1 MADELPLSGS
11 EGALMKLDQH
21 FFRVLA
27 IAGLSVSIAAAQTT
41 GTTGAAANP
50 QTGTVTDT
58 EGNRTGK
65 QGTTAGTPASQSGTA
80 NEHTGHVAGAAGN
93 TRADSGDMVGKTD
106 RQFMMKAAQGGMM
119 EVQLA
124 QMAQQKAASDDVKQF
139 ARQLEQDHS
148 KANDQLKKIATE
160 RGVDLPSDIGQHQQQ
175 VAKLQNLSGEEFD
188 RAFMK
193 MQVQHH
199 KKDINDFKKHANRSM
214 DTNVKEFAN
223 AQLPVLQQHY
233 ERAQQIAANTGTRSR
248 KADKMDPGKNES
260 GSSTGNQEQGS
271 RNQ

>member
-1 MADELPLSGS
+1 
-11 EGALMKLDQH
+11 MKIHQN
-21 FFRVLA
+21 FFRGLA
-27 IAGLSVSIAAAQTT
+27 IAGLSVSMAAAQTT
-41 GTTGAAANP
+41 GT
-50 QTGTVTDT
+50 GTVTDT
-58 EGNRTGK
+58 ERNRTGS

-80 NEHTGHVAGAAGN
+80 NEPAGHVAGAAGHKQPG
-93 TRADSGDMVGKTD
+93 SEEMVGKTD

-119 EVQLA
+119 EVQVA
-124 QMAQQKAASDDVKQF
+124 QLAQQKAASEDVKEF
-139 ARQLEQDHS
+139 ARKLEQDHS
-148 KANDQLKKIATE
+148 KANDQLKKIAQE

-199 KKDINDFKKHANRSM
+199 KKDINEFKKHSNRSM

-248 KADKMDPGKNES
+248 KADKMKSGSNES

>member
-1 MADELPLSGS
+1 
-11 EGALMKLDQH
+11 MKIHQN
-21 FFRVLA
+21 FYRVMA
-27 IAGLSVSIAAAQTT
+27 IAGLSVSMAAAQTT
-41 GTTGAAANP
+41 GTTGTSGN
-50 QTGTVTDT
+50 QQTTGTGTGTVTDT
-58 EGNRTGK
+58 ERNRTGK

-80 NEHTGHVAGAAGN
+80 NEPAGHVAGAAGS
-93 TRADSGDMVGKTD
+93 RQAGAEDMVGKTD

-119 EVQLA
+119 EVQVA

-148 KANDQLKKIATE
+148 KANDQLKKIAQE
-160 RGVDLPSDIGQHQQQ
+160 RGVDLPNDIGQHQQH

-199 KKDINDFKKHANRSM
+199 KKDINEFKKHANRSM
-214 DTNVKEFAN
+214 DTNLKEFAN

-248 KADKMDPGKNES
+248 KSDKMNATDDKRNATDKES
-260 GSSTGNQEQGS
+260 GSSTGNQGQGS